1 MNLPKR
7 KSMRKSAGPGAGVD
21 REENLVC
28 TFANIMVVQGQLSEP
43 MICELQRNWH
53 KSFHQK

>member
-1 MNLPKR
+1 
-7 KSMRKSAGPGAGVD
+7 MRKSAGPGAGVD

-43 MICELQRNWH
+43 VICELQRNWH